1 MWRSRH
7 EDFSLSTQ
15 YATHSTDYYL
25 QEATVI
31 QHSIY
36 EAAIASSSSSPSV
49 SYFGCIVKTK
59 NSLPLVFC
67 YCRTLQ

>member
-49 SYFGCIVKTK
+49 SYFSCIVKT
-59 NSLPLVFC
+59 NSLPLVVC
-67 YCRTLQ
+67 CRTLQ